1 MASSSQQMRI
11 AGAVKT
17 FGVVAALAFAVAT
30 PYKRVTAQH
39 SSPVQS
45 SEEGK
50 VTDGLQLL
58 IDTEK
63 DVFVQGEPIV
73 LSFHLK
79 NFRQGAVDTYA
90 QALNAYSIEVIDGSG
105 RRILS
110 EEEERRKQLES
121 TGEAIFTYSG
131 SHSSFKIEPGDEQ
144 KHSMDLRKAYSLSP
158 GTTYSVRAKRNM
170 EKSDG
175 NGLVT
180 VVSNRTLA

>member
-1 MASSSQQMRI
+1 MKI
-11 AGAVKT
+11 AGAVET

-30 PYKRVTAQH
+30 PYKRVVAQH

-63 DVFVQGEPIV
+63 DVFVQDEPIV
-73 LSFHLK
+73 LNFHWK
-79 NFRQGAVDTYA
+79 NFRQEAVDTIA
-90 QALNAYSIEVIDGSG
+90 HALNVYSIEVIDGSG

-110 EEEERRKQLES
+110 KEEERQKELES
-121 TGEAIFTYSG
+121 TGKVIFTHAG
-131 SHSSFKIEPGDEQ
+131 SFSHFKIDPGDEQ
-144 KHSMDLRKAYSLSP
+144 KDSMDLRKAYSLSP
-158 GTTYSVRAKRNM
+158 GTTYSIRAKRNVGRS
-170 EKSDG
+170 EE

-180 VVSNRTLA
+180 AVSNRISVTVLQ

>member
-1 MASSSQQMRI
+1 MRI
-11 AGAVKT
+11 GEVVMT
-17 FGVVAALAFAVAT
+17 FGVVAALAFAAAT
-30 PYKRVTAQH
+30 PYKRLTAQD

-63 DVFVQGEPIV
+63 DVFVQDEPIV
-73 LSFHLK
+73 LNFHWK
-79 NFRQGAVDTYA
+79 NFRQEAVDAYK

-110 EEEERRKQLES
+110 KEEERRKQLES

-158 GTTYSVRAKRNM
+158 GATYSIRAKRNV
-170 EKSDG
+170 ERSDG

-180 VVSNRTLA
+180 VVSNRIVVTLLQ